1 MRAQTSDV
9 TAALLIWLSDGTRP
23 RSGDFRVN
31 PSVEVFPSFAQ
42 AVEHA
47 MVDGYRHA
55 GQLPWIEVGSRVFD
69 PDQVRSARSTVK
81 GLEGRSPYTP

>member
-47 MVDGYRHA
+47 MADGYRHA
-55 GQLPWIEVGSRVFD
+55 GQLPWIKV
-69 PDQVRSARSTVK
+69 
-81 GLEGRSPYTP
+81 